1 MRLKMSAKSRDEL
14 LLAIRPKYLKS
25 TLTGKKELLDGFVAA
40 TGYNRKY
47 GVTLLSKGIQR
58 VEQRKQRVRKYDTDV
73 LEPLSFLW
81 DTANQICSKRLIPF
95 LPSLIS
101 SLERCGHMEL
111 SEQVKIKLL
120 SISPATADRLL
131 KQERRK
137 VYKGKSTTKPGA
149 LLKKHIPI
157 QTFLDWNDVRPGF
170 LETDL
175 VAHCGGSIKGQFLY
189 TLTMTDIA
197 TGWTELA
204 AVPTKTSAD
213 VLKAIIHTKAKLPFP
228 MLGFD
233 SDNGCEFINE
243 KMVEWC
249 RMHRITF
256 TRSREYRKNDQA
268 HVEEKN
274 GSIVRRMIG
283 YERYEGEGSCRI
295 LNKLYSLLRLYT
307 NFFQPCMKLCLK
319 ERNGARVYKKYEQ
332 ALTPYER
339 VLKSS
344 LIPEPIKNSLTQQYQ
359 NLDPL
364 SLINSIH
371 KLKGQL
377 FATAVRGSLP
387 PLQAMAMGLIE
398 TKINPEKSALN
409 LQLVR

>member
-1 MRLKMSAKSRDEL
+1 
-14 LLAIRPKYLKS
+14 
-25 TLTGKKELLDGFVAA
+25 
-40 TGYNRKY
+40 
-47 GVTLLSKGIQR
+47 
-58 VEQRKQRVRKYDTDV
+58 
-73 LEPLSFLW
+73 
-81 DTANQICSKRLIPF
+81 
-95 LPSLIS
+95 
-101 SLERCGHMEL
+101 
-111 SEQVKIKLL
+111 
-120 SISPATADRLL
+120 
-131 KQERRK
+131 
-137 VYKGKSTTKPGA
+137 
-149 LLKKHIPI
+149 
-157 QTFLDWNDVRPGF
+157 
-170 LETDL
+170 
-175 VAHCGGSIKGQFLY
+175 
-189 TLTMTDIA
+189 MTDIA

-213 VLKAIIHTKAKLPFP
+213 VLKAIIHIKAKLPFP

-243 KMVEWC
+243 NMVEWC
-249 RMHRITF
+249 RMHKITF

-339 VLKSS
+339 VLKSN
-344 LIPEPIKNSLTQQYQ
+344 LIREPVKNSLTRQYE

-364 SLINSIH
+364 FLINSIH

-377 FATAVRGSLP
+377 FTTAVRGSLP
-387 PLQAMAMGLIE
+387 PLRAMAMGLIE
-398 TKINPEKSALN
+398 TKINSEKSTCN
-409 LQLVR
+409 LQQVR